1 MLELVHTRNHLSTDR
16 NISGGATFLFV
27 LAGQAELHR
36 RNNHPQH
43 ATTVSSSRDMA
54 YPIDP
59 LLAKEALRRGRGRK
73 ECFLICI
80 KSIFERRKK
89 NKEGERNR
97 RDLGLDSWDGFA
109 WAKQRQEDGQ
119 RVKRERDAAKK
130 EWVVVPNLGLERSV
144 SPCDMTQRV
153 TEEDEDTEV
162 GSGGEEASIHDSFY
176 AAPKS
181 IGSPAGTGYARRS
194 ISERVENVTIRPS
207 MLAAVKTDR
216 TEQRKDSDV
225 TTRPEVGATNDN
237 IAKSIQTSI
246 LVTEDSVKSTR
257 PSLAATGKHV
267 SLRRAAICNAARISG
282 RKGLDFWR
290 FGSQRSQ
297 EAGSESS
304 NGEELLLSS
313 SKSDSAIQ
321 PANPSKSDL
330 DGLAKLIGSIDAE
343 RVNSVRH
350 IWHED
355 THSWTHERNQGTQTD

>member
-1 MLELVHTRNHLSTDR
+1 VLS
-16 NISGGATFLFV
+16 
-27 LAGQAELHR
+27 GQAELHR
-36 RNNHPQH
+36 RNNHLQH
-43 ATTVSSSRDMA
+43 ATTASSSRDMTS
-54 YPIDP
+54 PIDP
-59 LLAKEALRRGRGRK
+59 RLVKEALLRGRGRK
-73 ECFLICI
+73 ECFPTCI

-119 RVKRERDAAKK
+119 RVKRERDAARK

-144 SPCDMTQRV
+144 SPCDMTLRV

-176 AAPKS
+176 AAPKG
-181 IGSPAGTGYARRS
+181 IGSPTETGYAKGS
-194 ISERVENVTIRPS
+194 ISERVDDVTIRPS
-207 MLAAVKTDR
+207 MLVAVKTDR

-225 TTRPEVGATNDN
+225 TIRPEVGATTDN
-237 IAKSIQTSI
+237 IAKPIQTSI
-246 LVTEDSVKSTR
+246 LATEDSVKPTR
-257 PSLAATGKHV
+257 PSLAATRKHI

-282 RKGLDFWR
+282 RKGLDFWK

-297 EAGSESS
+297 EAGSESN
-304 NGEELLLSS
+304 NGEELLLLS
-313 SKSDSAIQ
+313 SKSEGTSL

-355 THSWTHERNQGTQTD
+355 AHSWTHERTQGTQTD